1 MNDAYYAEETFN
13 GTDFTLESFNPGDY
27 ENCRFLNCRFTNI
40 NLSGCTL
47 IDCEFVDCDLSNVK
61 LAGVSIQNCSFTNCK
76 MVGSPFHNC
85 TKFGFSAT
93 FKSCNLN
100 FSSFFKLDVSRCTF
114 DDCQL
119 QDVDFS
125 QAVLTGVVF
134 EYCDFAK
141 ATFSS
146 TTLLRTDLRSSYNF
160 SINPEQN
167 QIRGAL
173 FSIQGLPGL
182 LEKYNIVVG

>member
-1 MNDAYYAEETFN
+1 MNNAYYAEETFN
-13 GTDFTLESFNPGDY
+13 GTDFTLELFESGDY
-27 ENCRFLNCRFTNI
+27 ENCRFINCRFTNT

-47 IDCEFVDCDLSNVK
+47 IDCEFVDCDLSNAH
-61 LAGVSIQNCSFTNCK
+61 LAGVSVRNSSFTDCK
-76 MVGSPFHNC
+76 MVGLQFSNC

-100 FSSFFKLDVSRCTF
+100 FSSFFNLDVTRCSF

-146 TTLLRTDLRSSYNF
+146 TSLLRTDLRTSYNF
-160 SINPEQN
+160 SIDPERN
-167 QIRGAL
+167 QIRGAQ
-173 FSIQGLPGL
+173 FSMQGLPGL

>member
-1 MNDAYYAEETFN
+1 
-13 GTDFTLESFNPGDY
+13 
-27 ENCRFLNCRFTNI
+27 
-40 NLSGCTL
+40 
-47 IDCEFVDCDLSNVK
+47 
-61 LAGVSIQNCSFTNCK
+61 
-76 MVGSPFHNC
+76 MVGLQFNHC

-100 FSSFFKLDVSRCTF
+100 FASFFNLDITRCSF

-125 QAVLTGVVF
+125 QAVLTGVAF

-146 TTLLRTDLRSSYNF
+146 TTLLRTDLRSSFNF
-160 SINPEQN
+160 VIDPERN
-167 QIRGAL
+167 QIRGAQ
-173 FSIQGLPGL
+173 FSMQGLPGL